1 MTQPSIA
8 VSGRRGLL
16 GGLVALAAI
25 RWMPAAAAGAIVG
38 VPPNGQLLFNVFRND
53 SQIGTHRVTF
63 QTAGSALTVRIAVDF
78 KVGLGPIALFRYT
91 MDTTEQWQGGRLVS
105 ATSTVDNDGKPES
118 MSAKLQ
124 GDALAVQGSKSG
136 DYVAPP
142 GAILA
147 THWNR
152 AELKGPMINP
162 ENGELMHFTIV
173 DKGSDQIKVGESSI
187 AATHYALTGPATID
201 LWYDKASVWSGLR
214 AVATDN
220 STIDYRLS
228 SGHQQS

>member
-1 MTQPSIA
+1 